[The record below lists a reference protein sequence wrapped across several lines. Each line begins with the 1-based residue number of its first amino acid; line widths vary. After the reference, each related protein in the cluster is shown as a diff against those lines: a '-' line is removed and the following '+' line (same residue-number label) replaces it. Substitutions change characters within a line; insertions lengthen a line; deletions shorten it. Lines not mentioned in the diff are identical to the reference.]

1 MLCGPPFV
9 AGESPTVYL
18 VSSKSDDFA
27 ISPSDHNGVFVVDA
41 SSAPVTVTLP
51 PATGLN
57 GFRFHIKK
65 IDVTANA
72 VTVDADGSET
82 IDGSLTVVISG
93 QNDSIPVNGDGT
105 NWIIL

>member
-1 MLCGPPFV
+1 MICGPPFV
-9 AGESPTVYL
+9 TGESPTVYP
-18 VSSKSDDFA
+18 VSLKDDDFS
-27 ISPSDHNGVFVVDA
+27 ISPSDLNGVFAVDA
-41 SSAPVTVTLP
+41 SSAPVTVSLP

-65 IDVTANA
+65 IDATANA

-82 IDGSLTVVISG
+82 IDGSFTAVISG
-93 QNDSIPVNGDGT
+93 QNDSIPVNGDGS